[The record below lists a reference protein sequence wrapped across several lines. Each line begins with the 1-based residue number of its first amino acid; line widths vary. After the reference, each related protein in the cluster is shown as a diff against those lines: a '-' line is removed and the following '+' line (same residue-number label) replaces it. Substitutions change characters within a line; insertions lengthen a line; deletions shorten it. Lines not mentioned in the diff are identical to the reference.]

1 MDKYAWR
8 ANLHP
13 YEFDCINLYD
23 VSLIVEVEQEK
34 QEFEL
39 YKVREICYWTVNS
52 QPTKHIERDKIMIL
66 PSENAKVDLVKK
78 YNTEYAERQLRR
90 MMQTTQTTNQ

>member
-1 MDKYAWR
+1 
-8 ANLHP
+8 
-13 YEFDCINLYD
+13 
-23 VSLIVEVEQEK
+23 LIIEVEQEK

-39 YKVREICYWTVNS
+39 YKTREICYWTINAQS
-52 QPTKHIERDKIMIL
+52 TKHVERNKIMIL
-66 PSENAKVDLVKK
+66 PSESTKVDLVKK